1 VSERGDSNIRSWRG
15 GEPWHGKQRRQWLLT
30 YTYLVSPL
38 FQSGTQS
45 FFVETVLSDFAAGEG
60 IEQSLY
66 YGSEKDEELVR
77 FIEDN
82 GGAISFFGYAY
93 YNQNRDILSAVPIQN
108 AQGAYVSPREATIQD
123 GSYNPMVRS
132 IYMNLWNDGDSLVHT
147 VPFVRFGLGQRQLI
161 SATGYIPV
169 AEESAAA
176 SLQRLTKALDDGTA
190 GREPTHKSRIVIGL
204 IVVGLLSLGL
214 GIVRFLLVKKRL
226 QRRRQDDVSR
236 QQEKDCSSGHGQ
248 EEDEQRPFEP
258 SQKVWAD
265 DDLADDV
272 MGSLPPSAWSFES
285 KA

>member
-1 VSERGDSNIRSWRG
+1 
-15 GEPWHGKQRRQWLLT
+15 
-30 YTYLVSPL
+30 
-38 FQSGTQS
+38 
-45 FFVETVLSDFAAGEG
+45 
-60 IEQSLY
+60 
-66 YGSEKDEELVR
+66 VR

-108 AQGAYVSPREATIQD
+108 AQGAYVSPSEATIQD

-132 IYMNLWNDGDSLVHT
+132 IYMNLWNDGDSLADT
-147 VPFVRFGLGQRQLI
+147 VPFVRFGLRQRQLI

-176 SLQRLTKALDDGTA
+176 SLQRLTEALGDGNA
-190 GREPTHKSRIVIGL
+190 GREPAHKSRIIIGL

-214 GIVRFLLVKKRL
+214 GIVRFLLVRKRL
-226 QRRRQDDVSR
+226 QRRRQDDASR
-236 QQEKDCSSGHGQ
+236 QQEKDCSSRHGQ
-248 EEDEQRPFEP
+248 EEEEQRPFEP

-272 MGSLPPSAWSFES
+272 MATSLPPSVWTFES